1 MSQSKETPLLNLLVE
16 RATLKQDVY
25 KNTLKQFAILR
36 EVITAKVDDLRKN
49 IHNKDVRISVLK
61 SSEVEMQVAIGSDI
75 LVFHMH
81 TNVFR
86 FPDEN
91 PIWQSSYLTDHP
103 ELGYCGIINVYN
115 FLYDSFHYGRM
126 NDPGY
131 LIGRIFVNKENH
143 FIMDGKGQL
152 GFLFKDFVNNKLDKK
167 AMNDLIEQAFYHA
180 IEFDML
186 TPPYDLV
193 SEVTVYEIQNLISD
207 LKLKTGKR
215 LGFHFKAENDTIT

>member
-1 MSQSKETPLLNLLVE
+1 MNQPKETPLLDFLVE

-25 KNTLKQFAILR
+25 KNTLNQFAILR
-36 EVITAKVDDLRKN
+36 DVTTKKVDDLRKK
-49 IHNKDVRISVLK
+49 IPNKDVRISVLK
-61 SSEVEMQVAIGSDI
+61 SGEVEMQVAVGSDI
-75 LVFHMH
+75 LVFQMH

-86 FPDEN
+86 FPSED
-91 PIWQSSYLTDHP
+91 PIWKSSYLTDHTD
-103 ELGYCGIINVYN
+103 LGYCGIINVYN

-131 LIGRIFVNKENH
+131 LIGRVFINKENH

-152 GFLFKDFVNNKLDKK
+152 GFLYKDFVNNKLDKN
-167 AMNDLIEQAFYHA
+167 AMNDLIEHAFYHA
-180 IEFDML
+180 IEFDLL
-186 TPPYDLV
+186 TPPFDLV
-193 SEVTVYEIQNLISD
+193 SEVTVYEMQNLISD